1 MMIVFNL
8 FAGIGYFGFANW
20 VPTLL
25 IKRGIVVTKGLW
37 YSFVIAIALPA
48 GPLLSM
54 MIADKLERKW
64 LLVGSA
70 IAISICG
77 LTFSQ
82 MRAPALIVGFGIL
95 ISLASQLSSVISHAY
110 QSELFPTAVRSR
122 ASGFVSSFSRLG
134 AGFSGFLIAACL
146 RDFGVGGAFVAITAA
161 YLITG
166 GAIGLFGPNTTG
178 RSLDEIAQ

>member
-37 YSFVIAIALPA
+37 YSFVIAIALPV

-54 MIADKLERKW
+54 MIADTLERKW

-70 IAISICG
+70 IAIFG

-95 ISLASQLSSVISHAY
+95 INLASQLFPVTSHAY

-146 RDFGVGGAFVAITAA
+146 RDGGGAFVAITAA

-178 RSLDEIAQ
+178 RSLEEIAH